1 MMIKRFIRFAADINP
16 IQVEQIVDIAKN
28 SPDTNPI
35 KLLWK
40 PWRGKLACFDPENGS
55 RLV

>member
-1 MMIKRFIRFAADINP
+1 MTIKRFIRFAADINP

-35 KLLWK
+35 KLLWE
-40 PWRGKLACFDPENGS
+40 PWRGKLACFDPEIGS